1 MRLKSAVV
9 GQCLQEMRWLN
20 RFRHQALVDR
30 QVKIRGK
37 SADWLGLT
45 CEIKNS
51 IISRLFK
58 QALRQAFAN
67 EHSGRFELMKKI
79 LAVEHEPRN
88 RTQENRKTYLTFL
101 MNPITR
107 IVLQLQELTL
117 LTWRVIR
124 GFFKAPRYWG
134 EMFRQMD
141 LLGFG
146 SLAIIILTGTF
157 TGMVLALN
165 SANALQKFGVQNVT
179 GQLVATSLIRE
190 LGPVLTSLMLAGR
203 VGSGIAAEL
212 GSMLVSEQIDAM
224 RALGT
229 DPIKKLVT
237 PRIVALV
244 MMAPALTVICDF
256 VGAMGGLLISMT
268 MLHQSSSVYLSSA
281 MEAVNYNEI
290 LGGLIKPTVFGFII
304 ALVGCHKGL
313 STKGGTVG
321 VGRSTTE
328 SVVNASI
335 LVIAVDFLLSKVII
349 SLLLDPR

>member
-1 MRLKSAVV
+1 
-9 GQCLQEMRWLN
+9 
-20 RFRHQALVDR
+20 
-30 QVKIRGK
+30 
-37 SADWLGLT
+37 
-45 CEIKNS
+45 
-51 IISRLFK
+51 
-58 QALRQAFAN
+58 
-67 EHSGRFELMKKI
+67 
-79 LAVEHEPRN
+79 
-88 RTQENRKTYLTFL
+88 

-107 IVLQLQELTL
+107 VVLQLQELTV

-124 GFFKAPRYWG
+124 GFFRAPRYWS

-244 MMAPALTVICDF
+244 FMAPALTVICDF

>member
-1 MRLKSAVV
+1 
-9 GQCLQEMRWLN
+9 
-20 RFRHQALVDR
+20 
-30 QVKIRGK
+30 
-37 SADWLGLT
+37 
-45 CEIKNS
+45 
-51 IISRLFK
+51 
-58 QALRQAFAN
+58 
-67 EHSGRFELMKKI
+67 
-79 LAVEHEPRN
+79 
-88 RTQENRKTYLTFL
+88 

-117 LTWRVIR
+117 LVWRIVR
-124 GFFKAPRYWG
+124 SFFKAPRYWG
-134 EMFRQMD
+134 EMIRQMD
-141 LLGFG
+141 ILGFG

-165 SANALQKFGVQNVT
+165 SANTLQKFGVQNVT

-237 PRIVALV
+237 PRVVALV
-244 MMAPALTVICDF
+244 LMAPALTVICDF
-256 VGAMGGLLISMT
+256 VGTMGGLLISIT
-268 MLHQSSSVYLSSA
+268 LLHQASSVYLSAA
-281 MEAVNYNEI
+281 MEAVSFNEI

-304 ALVGCHKGL
+304 ALIGCYKGL
-313 STKGGTVG
+313 STTGGTVG

-335 LVIAVDFLLSKVII
+335 LVIVVDFLLSKVII
-349 SLLLDPR
+349 SLLLEPR

>member
-1 MRLKSAVV
+1 
-9 GQCLQEMRWLN
+9 
-20 RFRHQALVDR
+20 
-30 QVKIRGK
+30 
-37 SADWLGLT
+37 
-45 CEIKNS
+45 
-51 IISRLFK
+51 
-58 QALRQAFAN
+58 
-67 EHSGRFELMKKI
+67 
-79 LAVEHEPRN
+79 
-88 RTQENRKTYLTFL
+88 

-107 IVLQLQELTL
+107 VVLQLQELTI

-134 EMFRQMD
+134 EMSRQMD

-146 SLAIIILTGTF
+146 SLVIILLTGTF

-244 MMAPALTVICDF
+244 FMAPALTVICDF